1 MLRYNILNNKD
12 YRLSVFANAAYNK
25 NKIVQLAEGDAL
37 LANGDLINAVGDM
50 AYQWNL
56 YRYAGVNKETGE
68 MQFYAKDGSIT
79 EAPTDQ
85 DRVKTG
91 KSYFPKYQGG
101 FGLNANYKGFY
112 LDALFSWQAAAW
124 QFDNTLAWLYD
135 ASAIGVTNLSSDML
149 DSWTPDNKNAS
160 MPSLNANNT
169 GVDGS
174 SNRN

>member
-1 MLRYNILNNKD
+1 
-12 YRLSVFANAAYNK
+12 
-25 NKIVQLAEGDAL
+25 
-37 LANGDLINAVGDM
+37 M

-174 SNRN
+174 SDRYLKSTAFIKLKSLTLGYTVPKSVLGNMPVKSLKVFLQGKIL